1 MGTLFL
7 CGLLFL
13 FLPWTQNI
21 QADGKTIP
29 LNPADRPQTID
40 ATIPGRIERW
50 YVREGDRLR
59 KGDTILFLSE
69 VKADYFDPAL
79 VARAQSRVANKEAA
93 ITAYQ
98 MKIQALDAYKVT
110 LRNEL
115 SLRQQ
120 AVRNS
125 IQQVVLK
132 IDVDSIEWNR
142 LKQDMQ
148 IARIQLN
155 PYPGPQPARHQ
166 EYGRSGRKK
175 V

>member
-59 KGDTILFLSE
+59 KGDTILFL
-69 VKADYFDPAL
+69 
-79 VARAQSRVANKEAA
+79 
-93 ITAYQ
+93 
-98 MKIQALDAYKVT
+98 
-110 LRNEL
+110 
-115 SLRQQ
+115 
-120 AVRNS
+120 
-125 IQQVVLK
+125 
-132 IDVDSIEWNR
+132 
-142 LKQDMQ
+142 
-148 IARIQLN
+148 
-155 PYPGPQPARHQ
+155 
-166 EYGRSGRKK
+166 
-175 V
+175 